1 MTAAGTTTD
10 TEAGR
15 VTAWPGWPVG
25 HTAGDEPPPASGPL
39 DPAVDPAVDPAGRAG
54 EGGEHAGAA
63 RPPGAEPDAARP
75 ATLVS
80 LRVTRVA
87 EPAFTAA
94 AASGPATDAGGAGPR
109 HLLTAAQERGGAADC
124 PTTPMV
130 RRAPRIP
137 PTPPGL
143 ALVGPA
149 GAGLGALGTPACAVR
164 GSGLRRTALA
174 SWRRATRRRAARAGS
189 RPTAGSA
196 AADRGPAGV
205 GPALGAAGWLPPS
218 ATTMPSPAATPTP
231 ATPWDLASA
240 SDRTHTWDPTIAGSV
255 SPAAPDGP
263 TAAAAAQAAV
273 DGQGDAAARTTPA
286 DRTAAL
292 ASLAATA
299 PAIALLVGS
308 VSTALAGL
316 ALLAAHG
323 QFGPGWSGRAW
334 FVASALATTSACL
347 LARRS
352 RPLLRRFRGRDELTG
367 LVGRRAFLDVATRVV
382 GGGEHRV
389 READPAALV
398 LIDLDRFRE
407 INGILGHE
415 SGDRLLAVV
424 ADRLRA
430 LLHPSDLAAR
440 IGGDE
445 FAVLLRDAG
454 PGRAELLAGLLRD
467 ALRSPVV
474 LADIPVQTEVSVGI
488 AYAPAH
494 GRSAAELLR
503 HAEAAMY
510 EAKRTRVGQRTYQRG
525 RHAPTSPG
533 RARLRLRA
541 ELRGALEQDQIELR
555 YQPKADP
562 RTGRV
567 SGLEALVRWQHPRE
581 GLRGPSV
588 FLPEMEQAGL
598 MPQLTRRV
606 LDLALADCA
615 SWHAAGAA
623 LSVSVNVP
631 PSMLGDAGFV
641 ELVSEALRRNR
652 LAPHA
657 LVVEVTEEAVITA
670 REQARRTLADLRG
683 LGVRVS
689 LDDYGTGFCSLAYL
703 RELPADEVKL
713 DQLFLRDLHRDP
725 SAAEIVR
732 STVSLAHALDLRIVA
747 EGVETKA
754 AWLALAGWR
763 CDEVQGYFIS
773 PPLAAGRVVGWLED
787 WARRVSR
794 QGQAAGTQPGLAVA
808 PAGPGLGAGRPLELP
823 ADPVPIRAGGGEPD
837 DPRARAQEPCP
848 PPRGL
853 AVAMTSGLAASPLV
867 PAQHAARAGQ
877 LSLPR
882 AASGVHSVPC
892 TAARPAEP
900 ARPGQRPGG

>member
-1 MTAAGTTTD
+1 MPC
-10 TEAGR
+10 
-15 VTAWPGWPVG
+15 V
-25 HTAGDEPPPASGPL
+25 
-39 DPAVDPAVDPAGRAG
+39 
-54 EGGEHAGAA
+54 
-63 RPPGAEPDAARP
+63 
-75 ATLVS
+75 
-80 LRVTRVA
+80 
-87 EPAFTAA
+87 
-94 AASGPATDAGGAGPR
+94 
-109 HLLTAAQERGGAADC
+109 
-124 PTTPMV
+124 
-130 RRAPRIP
+130 P
-137 PTPPGL
+137 PTPVGL
-143 ALVGPA
+143 ALVSPVGASAGGRVVPA
-149 GAGLGALGTPACAVR
+149 GAGWRRAVR
-164 GSGLRRTALA
+164 RRGVLPHGGKPAAGPAAGDRQRAGAGVGAGGTTALTMPPGRQVALA
-174 SWRRATRRRAARAGS
+174 S
-189 RPTAGSA
+189 P
-196 AADRGPAGV
+196 
-205 GPALGAAGWLPPS
+205 
-218 ATTMPSPAATPTP
+218 
-231 ATPWDLASA
+231 
-240 SDRTHTWDPTIAGSV
+240 V
-255 SPAAPDGP
+255 SPGL
-263 TAAAAAQAAV
+263 T
-273 DGQGDAAARTTPA
+273 GWM
-286 DRTAAL
+286 
-292 ASLAATA
+292 
-299 PAIALLVGS
+299 IALVVGLLFT
-308 VSTALAGL
+308 VLAGL

-323 QFGPGWSGRAW
+323 VFGPGWRGHAG
-334 FVASALATTSACL
+334 FVTSVLVATSLCL
-347 LARRS
+347 LPTRAKS
-352 RPLLRRFRGRDELTG
+352 VLRRFRGRDELTG
-367 LVGRRAFLDVATRVV
+367 LVGRRAFLDAATRVV

-389 READPAALV
+389 REVTPAALV
-398 LIDLDRFRE
+398 LVDIDRFRE
-407 INGILGHE
+407 INGVLGHE

-424 ADRLRA
+424 AHRLRA

-454 PGRAELLAGLLRD
+454 PGRAELLAGRLRD
-467 ALRSPVV
+467 ALRTPVL

-525 RHAPTSPG
+525 RHAPASPG

-541 ELRGALEQDQIELR
+541 ELRGALEQNQIELR

-567 SGLEALVRWQHPRE
+567 TGLEALVRWQHPRE
-581 GLRGPSV
+581 GLRGPGV
-588 FLPEMEQAGL
+588 FLPEMEQVGL

-631 PSMLGDAGFV
+631 PSMIGDAGFV
-641 ELVSEALRRNR
+641 ELVSDALRRHK
-652 LAPHA
+652 LAPRA

-670 REQARRTLADLRG
+670 KEQARRTLADLRE

-713 DQLFLRDLHRDP
+713 DQMFLRDMHRDP

-754 AWLALAGWR
+754 AWLTLAGWR

-773 PPLAAGRVVGWLED
+773 PPLAGGRVVAWLGD

-794 QGQAAGTQPGLAVA
+794 QNQTAATSTTSATSSGEDGQGPGEAQAPGPTAEPAAGLA
-808 PAGPGLGAGRPLELP
+808 AGQ
-823 ADPVPIRAGGGEPD
+823 D
-837 DPRARAQEPCP
+837 DPRDQPAAHSQPEARV

-853 AVAMTSGLAASPLV
+853 AVARATGLAVSPLV
-867 PAQHAARAGQ
+867 PAQSTTRTGQLGTPRSAPAIHAA
-877 LSLPR
+877 
-882 AASGVHSVPC
+882 PC
-892 TAARPAEP
+892 TAVRPSEP
-900 ARPGQRPGG
+900 VRPGQRRGV